1 MELEAIQKREAMKIG
16 RRKVAEILTHKNG
29 QKILL
34 VNRSMKDVIRG
45 RGNKFI
51 SHAMEEDDAC
61 WPVETLL
68 LSRMKNRGIYLLA
81 VKVREDK
88 SIYMSR
94 LKDWIDTSSVY
105 TRRKRNGS
113 FQRIL
118 PFSRFSVRRGQIKL

>member
-1 MELEAIQKREAMKIG
+1 MELEAIQKREVMKIG
-16 RRKVAEILTHKNG
+16 RKKVAEILTHKNG
-29 QKILL
+29 HKILL

-45 RGNKFI
+45 RDNKLI

-68 LSRMKNRGIYLLA
+68 LSRMKNRGIDLLA

-88 SIYMSR
+88 ALYLSR
-94 LKDWIDTSSVY
+94 LKDWIEASSVY

-118 PFSRFSVRRGQIKL
+118 PFSRFAVRRGEIKL